1 METANVLRG
10 PLYNAR
16 KHWDRDNDTWMLE
29 DATTRETI
37 LIGTREQIL
46 EEYDI
51 RNNPKH
57 IKKSR

>member
-16 KHWDRDNDTWMLE
+16 KHWENDTWILE
-29 DATTRETI
+29 DAITREPI
-37 LIGTREQIL
+37 LIGTKEQIL